1 MKKLIQ
7 AVLITTILVLGV
19 SNLFANEQDVK
30 AEVNKYLT
38 AVNEKEANTIDNF
51 TNDETTFTMINSIIG
66 KKEVLSEKDYLQFV
80 KDGKAGAWVTS
91 AEIKFVN
98 LQGELAVAL
107 IEFESKSLVRNEFLT
122 LLKTD
127 GKWEIINSV
136 SSLSKK

>member
-51 TNDETTFTMINSIIG
+51 TNDETTFSMINSFIC
-66 KKEVLSEKDYLQFV
+66 KKEVLSEKVYLHFV
-80 KDGKAGAWVTS
+80 
-91 AEIKFVN
+91 
-98 LQGELAVAL
+98 
-107 IEFESKSLVRNEFLT
+107 
-122 LLKTD
+122 
-127 GKWEIINSV
+127 
-136 SSLSKK
+136 